1 MISNTHARIKGD
13 LMMPEKAAVE
23 ELLVSEAGRLARRSS
38 QTIRR
43 WTDEGRLP
51 FRRVGG
57 IRLIDRAALLDLIR
71 RQRYT
76 TARRAPTRDRTG
88 ED

>member
-1 MISNTHARIKGD
+1 MTTG
-13 LMMPEKAAVE
+13 KAAVE
-23 ELLVSEAGRLARRSS
+23 ELLVSEAGRLAQRSS

-57 IRLIDRAALLDLIR
+57 IRLIDRAALLELVR

-76 TARRAPTRDRTG
+76 TGRRSPARTPAEEDDRDR
-88 ED
+88 

>member
-1 MISNTHARIKGD
+1 MATG
-13 LMMPEKAAVE
+13 KAAVE
-23 ELLVSEAGRLARRSS
+23 ELLVSEAGRLAQRSS

-57 IRLIDRAALLDLIR
+57 IRLIDRAALLELVR

-76 TARRAPTRDRTG
+76 TGRRPPTRGRSR
-88 ED
+88 EDDHAR